1 MQFSVIFM
9 AKSQQ
14 KITLIQGQLLQ
25 KVNHM
30 VYPFPLQSN
39 IKETQVF
46 IWFVLNTINQELPAR
61 KDPCQLKEFE
71 HLKGLCETYF
81 MPVVQFSKN

>member
-1 MQFSVIFM
+1 M
-9 AKSQQ
+9 AKRQP
-14 KITLIQGQLLQ
+14 KITVIQGQLLQ
-25 KVNHM
+25 RVYHM

-46 IWFVLNTINQELPAR
+46 IWFVLNTINQELPTR
-61 KDPCQLKEFE
+61 KDPCHLKEFK